1 MGYRQ
6 KKQQVERRIRIVK
19 RMFGCII
26 ATIIVAVCAFSAFY
40 PPKTWKYY
48 LNMPDLGARGYGEAR
63 IHFLDVGQGDSVLIE
78 LPDGKVA
85 LIDGGNGS
93 QDAANAVLRHL
104 NGLHIDTIDYLV
116 VTHADA
122 DHCGSLDL
130 VLEYKTVLNAYLPAV
145 SVEEMGTEYA
155 EFYAALLKEEG
166 CARVYSSISVSLSN
180 TNGLFP
186 YTFQFLYPY
195 TIDAKEEGLEENA
208 KKDSNSLSSVLWFD
222 YKGISALLTGDA
234 PAATEEKLVWADGKG
249 FLQPYGVDLRS
260 TEILKVA
267 HHGSSGSTS
276 LAFLQY
282 LRAKTAVISCGRNN
296 SYGHPNDEV
305 LQNLEA
311 VGATAYRT
319 DELGTVVVSIQPS
332 GSYNVLIPS

>member
-1 MGYRQ
+1 MGYRR

-19 RMFGCII
+19 RILGCMV
-26 ATIIVAVCAFSAFY
+26 AVLIVAVCAFSAFY

-48 LNMPDLGARGYGEAR
+48 LNMPNLGERSYGEAR
-63 IHFLDVGQGDSVLIE
+63 IHFLDVGQGDSILME

-130 VLEYKTVLNAYLPAV
+130 VLEYKTVLNAYLPAI
-145 SVEEMGTEYA
+145 SVEEVGAEYA

-166 CARVYSSISVSLSN
+166 CARQYSSRSVSLSN
-180 TNGLFP
+180 TGGQFP
-186 YTFQFLYPY
+186 YTLQFLYPY
-195 TIDAKEEGLEENA
+195 TIDAEEEDLEENV

-222 YKGISALLTGDA
+222 YKGISALFAGDA
-234 PAATEEKLVWADGKG
+234 PTDTEEKLVWADEKG

-267 HHGSSGSTS
+267 HHGSNASTS

-296 SYGHPNDEV
+296 SYGHPSDRV
-305 LQNLEA
+305 MQNLEA
-311 VGATAYRT
+311 VGAAAYRT

-332 GSYNVLIPS
+332 GNYNVLIPS